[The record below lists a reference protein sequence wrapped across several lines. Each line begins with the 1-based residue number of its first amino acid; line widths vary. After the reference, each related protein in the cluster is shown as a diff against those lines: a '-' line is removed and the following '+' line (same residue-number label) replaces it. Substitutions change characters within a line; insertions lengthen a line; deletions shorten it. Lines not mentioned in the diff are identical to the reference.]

1 MITFNKIK
9 SQLLPNIELKRKPD
23 EISTAAKTLKY
34 FPFDPVK
41 DKYMKQ
47 PYLNRRFLETNL
59 VNDESKL
66 KALEYFSKADKEQLE
81 QLEKLK
87 NFGYVI
93 NKSNEIKE
101 KGINA
106 ANKYVSYTIGNN
118 AASEVK
124 HDWHSESGG
133 KKNKRTKKRRNKRK
147 NTRRKKCK
155 NGMSRII

>member
-1 MITFNKIK
+1 MFTSTFNKMK
-9 SQLLPNIELKRKPD
+9 SHLPNIELKRNPN
-23 EISTAAKTLKY
+23 EISTAAKTLKN
-34 FPFDPVK
+34 FPIDYVK

-47 PYLNRRFLETNL
+47 PYLNRSILETNM
-59 VNDESKL
+59 VNDDSKL
-66 KALEYFSKADKEQLE
+66 KALEYFSKDDKE

-106 ANKYVSYTIGNN
+106 TNNYVRFTRDNN
-118 AASEVK
+118 ASELK
-124 HDWHSESGG
+124 NDWHSEYGG
-133 KKNKRTKKRRNKRK
+133 KKNRRTKKRRNKRK